1 MSKTKQQN
9 GKENTAMKDTATFL
23 KTIKVSTAYNHT
35 RPPDKI
41 VEEPGFKNVKNK
53 HLGMSPF

>member
-23 KTIKVSTAYNHT
+23 KTMAYNHA
-35 RPPDKI
+35 RPPDKR
-41 VEEPGFKNVKNK
+41 V
-53 HLGMSPF
+53 